1 MKDYIE
7 KHVQKTKTM
16 YRIKAYYKGK
26 TYYLGSTDDPN
37 KAQSVKDTFLEHIPH
52 VPKTERDKFSKS
64 FAMVVGT
71 LKYPHNN

>member
-26 TYYLGSTDDPN
+26 TYYLGCKRNLFRTYKRCSKN
-37 KAQSVKDTFLEHIPH
+37 R
-52 VPKTERDKFSKS
+52 ERQI
-64 FAMVVGT
+64 
-71 LKYPHNN
+71 